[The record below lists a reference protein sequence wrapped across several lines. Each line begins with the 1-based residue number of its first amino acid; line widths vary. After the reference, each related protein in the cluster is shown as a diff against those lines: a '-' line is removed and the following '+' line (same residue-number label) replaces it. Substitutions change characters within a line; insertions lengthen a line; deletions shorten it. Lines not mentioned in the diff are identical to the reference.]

1 MIEFRESVLKNGIK
15 LVMNRKTEIP
25 NVIVNSAFH
34 VGSKDEDPEKT
45 GISHL
50 LEHLMFSGSANIP
63 DGKFDEILH
72 ANGGESNAFT
82 TQDYTSYYLSVP
94 SSKVELGMWL
104 DSDRLAEF
112 PVNEEGL
119 EIQRKVVMEEKLQVH
134 DNSPYGSLEYES
146 AKRLFKSSGYRWQ
159 IIGDEKHIASITL
172 DDIRK
177 YYNKFYSPENMVLT
191 IAGDIDYDE
200 TEKLAEL
207 YYGDIKNNDGK
218 IERHYFDED
227 LKSDIEDEIEDNI
240 SLPARFEFYRIPGI
254 GSRDYYTS
262 RLICVGL
269 SSGESS
275 KVYQELIRKSNIST
289 ESFLM
294 SQGMEFESIF
304 SFNCFLNEGKTL
316 EDASKIMNTILFE
329 LAENG
334 LTETEIKKSINKV
347 ITSYYSKIQQSLRL
361 ASSLSFYKM
370 FFNDCSFINN
380 EAEIFKQITNEEV
393 KAFARKYLIENKR
406 VVLNYVPKREV
417 RND

>member
-15 LVMNRKTEIP
+15 LVMNRKSEIP
-25 NVIVNSAFH
+25 NVIINSGFH

-72 ANGGESNAFT
+72 SNGGESNAFT
-82 TQDYTSYYLSVP
+82 TQDYTSYYLSIP
-94 SSKVELGMWL
+94 SSKIELGMWL

-119 EIQRKVVMEEKLQVH
+119 EVQKKVVTEEKLQVH

-146 AKRLFKSSGYRWQ
+146 AKRLFKTSGYRWQ
-159 IIGDEKHIASITL
+159 IIGDEKHIAAFTL

-177 YYNKFYSPENMVLT
+177 YYYKYYSPHNMVLT

-200 TEKLAEL
+200 TEKLAEK
-207 YYGDIKNNDGK
+207 YYGDIENYDSPVDRVYNEEALKVST
-218 IERHYFDED
+218 ED
-227 LKSDIEDEIEDNI
+227 LIEDNI

-254 GSRDYYTS
+254 GTKEYYTS
-262 RLICVGL
+262 RLISVGL

-275 KVYQELIRKSNIST
+275 KVYQELIRKSGIST

-304 SFNCFLNEGKTL
+304 SFNSFLNEGKSL
-316 EDASKIMNTILFE
+316 EEASVVMNSIFME
-329 LAENG
+329 LAEKG
-334 LTETEIKKSINKV
+334 LTETEIEKSINKV
-347 ITSYYSKIQQSLRL
+347 VTSYYSKIQQSLRL

-370 FFNDCSFINN
+370 FFDDCNMINK
-380 EAEIFKQITNEEV
+380 EAEIFRQITNEEV
-393 KAFARKYLIENKR
+393 KAFAGKYLFENNK
-406 VVLNYVPKREV
+406 VVLNYVPKKEV
-417 RND
+417 KK